1 MKKKSISTQE
11 SEKETG
17 TVPTP
22 LAQQESDKGTGTVP
36 TPLAQVA
43 TLEKKPVKE
52 PGTGTPPTQ
61 L

>member
-11 SEKETG
+11 SEKE
-17 TVPTP
+17 
-22 LAQQESDKGTGTVP
+22 TGTVP